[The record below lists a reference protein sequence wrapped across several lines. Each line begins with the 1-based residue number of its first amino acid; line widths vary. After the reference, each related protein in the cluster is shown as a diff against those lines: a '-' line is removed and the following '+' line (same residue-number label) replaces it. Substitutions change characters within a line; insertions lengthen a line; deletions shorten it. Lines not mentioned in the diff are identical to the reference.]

1 MIAGTLTTISGG
13 FLVYK
18 LLTLKANAPQISLVD
33 PQLKY
38 SFELISKEEL
48 THDTR
53 QFRFGLPSEQHILG
67 ISIGQH
73 VYLSAIINNELVV
86 RPYSPTSASEQKG
99 YFDLVFKVMRI
110 N

>member
-1 MIAGTLTTISGG
+1 MGTLTTIGGG
-13 FLVYK
+13 FLIYK
-18 LLTLKANAPQISLVD
+18 LVALKANDQQIALGD

-53 QFRFGLPSEQHILG
+53 QFRFNLPSEQHILG

-73 VYLSAIINNELVV
+73 VYLSAMINNELVV
-86 RPYSPTSASEQKG
+86 RPYSPTSASDQKG
-99 YFDLVFKVMRI
+99 YFDLVFKVMRF